1 MKILWS
7 SNAPWTT
14 SGYGNQTAIT
24 VPRLKELGHD
34 VAINCFFGLEG
45 GMIEWEGHVCY
56 PTDATRFGNLMVGE
70 YAEHHG
76 EGDRTNVLVMTLM
89 DVWVMNQGLPQMKGL
104 KFACWTPVDHDPAPP
119 GVVHF
124 LRDSQAR
131 VIAMSHF
138 GEKALEEF
146 NPLYVPHMVDTNL
159 FKPLPEHKAECR
171 KGINLPED
179 AFVVGMVGCN
189 QGLPSRKSFPQVF
202 QAFAEF
208 QKRHSDA
215 VLFVHADVYG
225 RNGGV
230 NLIELAHACGIPTAN
245 LRTSHQSA
253 YHIGIPQDAIP
264 YIYNAFDVL
273 AMPSMGEGFGIP
285 LIEAQACGIPVI
297 TTDFTA
303 MTELCG
309 SGWLVEGDKWWD
321 QLQNSFQKTPP
332 VGAIIEAMEEAY
344 AHSESMK
351 TEAREFALGYD
362 TDKVFQECWVPVM
375 AELEKPLEVP
385 PLALN
390 GNRAQRRAKKKV
402 AA

>member
-1 MKILWS
+1 M
-7 SNAPWTT
+7 
-14 SGYGNQTAIT
+14 T
-24 VPRLKELGHD
+24 VPRLRELGHQ

-45 GMIEWEGHVCY
+45 GMIEWNGIVCY

-70 YAEHHG
+70 YAEHLG
-76 EGDRTNVLVMTLM
+76 EGDRSSVLVMTLM
-89 DVWVMNQGLPQMKGL
+89 DVWVMNQGLSNMKGL

-119 GVVHF
+119 GVLHF

-131 VIAMSHF
+131 VIAMTRF
-138 GEKALEEF
+138 GAKALEEF
-146 NPLYVPHMVDTNL
+146 EPMIVPHMVDTNL
-159 FKPLPEHKAECR
+159 FKPLPDHKNECR
-171 KGINLPED
+171 AGLNIPVD

-230 NLIELAHACGIPTAN
+230 NLIELAHACGVPPDS

-264 YIYNAFDVL
+264 YVYNAFDVL

-309 SGWLVEGDKWWD
+309 AGWLVQGDPWWD
-321 QLQNSFQKTPP
+321 QLQNSWQKNPH
-332 VGAIIEAMEEAY
+332 VSEILEAMEEAY
-344 AHSESMK
+344 NHADSKHD
-351 TEAREFALGYD
+351 EARDFSLAFD
-362 TDKVFQECWVPVM
+362 TEKVFEECWKPVM
-375 AELEKPLEVP
+375 AELAKPREVA
-385 PLALN
+385 PLQLN

>member
-1 MKILWS
+1 M
-7 SNAPWTT
+7 
-14 SGYGNQTAIT
+14 T

-45 GMIEWEGHVCY
+45 GMIEWNGIICY
-56 PTDATRFGNLMVGE
+56 PTDATRFGNLMIGE

-76 EGDRTNVLVMTLM
+76 QGDRSNVLVLTLM

-104 KFACWTPVDHDPAPP
+104 KFACWTAFHLDPAPP

-171 KGINLPED
+171 RGINLPAD

-202 QAFAEF
+202 QAFSEF
-208 QKRHSDA
+208 RKRHDDA
-215 VLFVHADVYG
+215 MLFVHADVFG

-230 NLIELAHACGIPTAN
+230 NLIELAHACGIPTAA

-253 YHIGIPQDAIP
+253 YHIGIPQDALP

-321 QLQNSFQKTPP
+321 QLQNSFQTSPP
-332 VGAIIEAMEEAY
+332 VGAILEAMEEAY
-344 AHSESMK
+344 AHSDSMK

-362 TDKVFQECWVPVM
+362 TDKVFQEQWVPVM
-375 AELEKPLEVP
+375 AELEKPREVA